1 MGICMD
7 YTQDTM
13 YCEIESYLQHI
24 NFAFNCYEAYNALYD
39 IGESD
44 YDFLNI
50 SPGFFTITRYAL
62 SKCLLIETAKL
73 FCGSG
78 DERTIPKL
86 IKIAKSNNSLFV
98 NDRAKKL
105 CEDAG
110 NAITND
116 FANTIS
122 KIKARRDRDLSHND
136 PLFFHGSTNPA
147 EVNYISP
154 DEIQEI
160 LLFSFNFCVE
170 LLECLSYN
178 EKVILTHGADDL
190 RNLVE
195 KLYRLNPN

>member
-1 MGICMD
+1 MD

-13 YCEIESYLQHI
+13 YCEIESYLHHI
-24 NFAFNCYEAYNALYD
+24 NFAINCYEAYNALYD

-44 YDFLNI
+44 SYFLDI

-78 DERTIPKL
+78 EERTIPKL
-86 IKIAKSNNSLFV
+86 IKIVKSNNSLFA

-105 CEDAG
+105 CEDAS

-122 KIKARRDRDLSHND
+122 KIKLRRNQDLSHND
-136 PLFFHGSTNPA
+136 PLFFYGNTNPA
-147 EVNYISP
+147 KVNYISP
-154 DEIQEI
+154 DDIQKI
-160 LLFSFNFCVE
+160 LFFSFDFCVE
-170 LLECLSYN
+170 LLECLSYD

-190 RNLVE
+190 RNLVA
-195 KLYRLNPN
+195 KIYGLNQN